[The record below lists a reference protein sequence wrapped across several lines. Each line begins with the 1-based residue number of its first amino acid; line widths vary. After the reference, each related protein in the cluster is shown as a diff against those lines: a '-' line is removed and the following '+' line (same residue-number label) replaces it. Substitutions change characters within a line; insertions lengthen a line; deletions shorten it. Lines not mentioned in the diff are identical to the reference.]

1 MSSRIDV
8 DEIRSKTTNANLTF
22 QPNGTGLIVPKRT
35 VAFSVEA
42 TDTDQSAS
50 ANNNTLVEWEDV
62 RLDTGG
68 YWDST
73 NHRYTPQV
81 AGFYLFGG
89 SIRFAATAGQYVNAQ
104 LRKNTV
110 RQTMVQS
117 NTGSGSEDVFSN
129 GNVPIPTAMVQMN
142 GSTDYV
148 DVVFG
153 HENAATLH
161 DSSSLPSVFWGV
173 LIHGT

>member
-1 MSSRIDV
+1 MTSVLKVDTIQSSGG
-8 DEIRSKTTNANLTF
+8 T
-22 QPNGTGLIVPKRT
+22 TGLTITSGGLIAPKS

-42 TDTDQSAS
+42 TDIDQSGS
-50 ANNNTLVEWEDV
+50 AGTNTLVEWEDV

-89 SIRFAATAGQYVNAQ
+89 SIRFAVSVGQYVNTR
-104 LRKNTV
+104 LLKNGSV
-110 RQTMVQS
+110 HTMIQF
-117 NTGSGSEDVFSN
+117 NTGNQNENVFSN
-129 GNVPIPTAMVQMN
+129 GNIPIPTAMVQMN

-148 DVVFG
+148 DVSFG
-153 HENAATLH
+153 HENAPTIH
-161 DSSSLPSVFWGV
+161 DSSSLPSIFWGV
-173 LIHGT
+173 LVHAT